1 MKWTFAFAVL
11 RTVDIGVLVRSE
23 TRAVVHEKFAMKH
36 FTGIPKNLH
45 IRLILPLDPMS
56 PGCI

>member
-23 TRAVVHEKFAMKH
+23 TRAVVHEKSAMSH
-36 FTGIPKNLH
+36 FTGIPKNLN
-45 IRLILPLDPMS
+45 IGLILPLDPMS